1 MLTIHLRALHLGDE
15 RAYSGKS
22 SSLLVKM
29 TNQSF
34 KTKPI
39 VGDNLSESFD
49 FTVNSRYQRY
59 GRSLIVEAFQEGMV
73 SESSVGL
80 GITDL

>member
-1 MLTIHLRALHLGDE
+1 
-15 RAYSGKS
+15 
-22 SSLLVKM
+22 M

-39 VGDNLSESFD
+39 IGEEVSESVD
-49 FTVNSRYQRY
+49 FVVNSRYQKY
-59 GRSLIVEAFQEGMV
+59 GRSLIVEAFKDGLM